1 MKLIFPRIEPLLYR
15 VLFISSTSRGMR
27 MHGFLTIPSNILVN
41 LISTKP
47 ASFFESSVKHIFFS
61 ASDVVPLSSV
71 KAILAACPGITS
83 LFPARSEVPTNVR
96 PLGTILPSLRRL
108 SIDVTDLFPAHL
120 DFTES
125 VFRNL
130 THLEI
135 LHSWNPRNPK
145 MSDLWN
151 SLALI
156 PHLTH
161 ISFNSISLYTVTS
174 ANMQANAR
182 LQCIVILVMDEFQ
195 DDELDLLHP
204 LSEDV
209 RFVCIE
215 QEDRRLDWLRGAHGG
230 KDYWTCAEE
239 FIAAKRAGRID
250 REFTLFMIMLSIVDL
265 FFKSL

>member
-1 MKLIFPRIEPLLYR
+1 
-15 VLFISSTSRGMR
+15 
-27 MHGFLTIPSNILVN
+27 
-41 LISTKP
+41 
-47 ASFFESSVKHIFFS
+47 
-61 ASDVVPLSSV
+61 
-71 KAILAACPGITS
+71 
-83 LFPARSEVPTNVR
+83 
-96 PLGTILPSLRRL
+96 
-108 SIDVTDLFPAHL
+108 
-120 DFTES
+120 
-125 VFRNL
+125 
-130 THLEI
+130 
-135 LHSWNPRNPK
+135 

-230 KDYWTCAEE
+230 KDYWTRAEE
-239 FIAAKRAGRID
+239 FIAAKRAGRIA